1 MNILD
6 VILVVMGISAAIG
19 GYRLGLLAK
28 LISWLRGLLERLED
42 ASQPSLVLVAVAT
55 LLGAGLVGQG
65 LALTLGSKLHIG
77 PTASPAP
84 ADPYG
89 DHGGGGGESAFQ
101 RTDRVAGAVVGCFSV
116 LVGLWLL
123 IPILTS
129 ERGWPAEQ
137 AYGSTITQEVHDWF
151 PDPPDTMKALRWI
164 IGDDAF
170 PLVFGGLQEAPD
182 LAAPP
187 AASGLTQDVADTA
200 VRSTVKVQGV
210 ACRRVQEGSGFVV
223 QPGLIV
229 TNAHV
234 VAGEDD
240 TEVQL
245 ADGSTR
251 DATVVA
257 YDSRRDVA
265 VLRVDGLEVPAL
277 DLRDAKVGDVG
288 GVFGHPGGGPL
299 EVSPFEVA
307 EEITAVGNDV
317 YDREESRRQ
326 VLVLASNLAPGDSG
340 GALIDPQGDVVGLA
354 FAVAPDKNGVAYALA
369 LEEVRAV
376 LSGDL
381 SAERDTGDCLG

>member
-1 MNILD
+1 MNLLD
-6 VILVVMGISAAIG
+6 VVLVVIGVCAAVG
-19 GYRLGLLAK
+19 GYRLGLVAK
-28 LISWLRGLLERLED
+28 LISWLGLALGLLLGYAVLPGLLERLED

-55 LLGAGLVGQG
+55 LLGAGLIGQG
-65 LALTLGSKLHIG
+65 LALTLGSKLNIEVPTG
-77 PTASPAP
+77 PAR
-84 ADPYG
+84 
-89 DHGGGGGESAFQ
+89 Q
-101 RTDRVAGAVVGCFSV
+101 VDRGVGAVVGCFSV

-137 AYGSTITQEVHDWF
+137 AYGSSITREVHDWF
-151 PDPPDTMKALRWI
+151 PEPPDTMKALRWI

-187 AASGLTQDVADTA
+187 EASGLTESVAETA

-240 TEVQL
+240 TQVQL
-245 ADGSTR
+245 HDGSSR

-257 YDSRRDVA
+257 YDSRRDIA
-265 VLRVDGLEVPAL
+265 VLRVDGLDVPPLA
-277 DLRDAKVGDVG
+277 LRDADVGDVG
-288 GVFGHPGGGPL
+288 GVFGHPGGGQL

-354 FAVAPDKNGVAYALA
+354 FAVAPDKSGVAYALA

>member
-1 MNILD
+1 MNLLD
-6 VILVVMGISAAIG
+6 VILVVIGVCAAVG
-19 GYRLGLLAK
+19 GYRLGLVAK
-28 LISWLRGLLERLED
+28 LISWLGLALGLLLGYAVLPGLLERLED

-55 LLGAGLVGQG
+55 LLGAGLIGQG
-65 LALTLGSKLHIG
+65 LALTLGSKLNIEVPTG
-77 PTASPAP
+77 PAR
-84 ADPYG
+84 
-89 DHGGGGGESAFQ
+89 Q
-101 RTDRVAGAVVGCFSV
+101 VDRGVGAVVGCFSV

-137 AYGSTITQEVHDWF
+137 AYGSSITREVHDWF
-151 PDPPDTMKALRWI
+151 PEPPDTMKALRWI

-187 AASGLTQDVADTA
+187 EASGLTESVAETA

-240 TEVQL
+240 TQVQL
-245 ADGSTR
+245 HDGSSR

-257 YDSRRDVA
+257 YDSRRDIA
-265 VLRVDGLEVPAL
+265 VLRVDGLDVPPLA
-277 DLRDAKVGDVG
+277 LRDAEVGDVG
-288 GVFGHPGGGPL
+288 GVFGHPGGGQL

-354 FAVAPDKNGVAYALA
+354 FAVAPDKSGVAYALA

-376 LSGDL
+376 LAGDL

>member
-1 MNILD
+1 MNLLD
-6 VILVVMGISAAIG
+6 VVLVVIGVCAAVG
-19 GYRLGLLAK
+19 GYRLGLVAK
-28 LISWLRGLLERLED
+28 LISWLGLALGLLLGYAVLPGLLERLDD

-55 LLGAGLVGQG
+55 LLGAGLIGQG
-65 LALTLGSKLHIG
+65 LALTLGSKLNIEVPTG
-77 PTASPAP
+77 PAR
-84 ADPYG
+84 
-89 DHGGGGGESAFQ
+89 Q
-101 RTDRVAGAVVGCFSV
+101 VDRGVGAVVGCFSV

-137 AYGSTITQEVHDWF
+137 AYGSSITREVHDWF
-151 PDPPDTMKALRWI
+151 PEPPDTMKALRWI

-187 AASGLTQDVADTA
+187 EASGLTESVAETA

-240 TEVQL
+240 TQVQL
-245 ADGSTR
+245 HDGSSR

-257 YDSRRDVA
+257 YDSRRDIA
-265 VLRVDGLEVPAL
+265 VLRVDGLDVPPLA
-277 DLRDAKVGDVG
+277 LRDADVGDVG
-288 GVFGHPGGGPL
+288 GVFGHPGGGQL

-354 FAVAPDKNGVAYALA
+354 FAVAPDKSGVAYALA

>member
-1 MNILD
+1 VNILD
-6 VILVVMGISAAIG
+6 VVLVLIGVFAAVG
-19 GYRLGLLAK
+19 GYRLGLVAK
-28 LISWLRGLLERLED
+28 LISWLGLALGLLLGYAVLPGLLERLED

-65 LALTLGSKLHIG
+65 LALTLGSKLNIEVPTG
-77 PTASPAP
+77 PAR
-84 ADPYG
+84 
-89 DHGGGGGESAFQ
+89 Q
-101 RTDRVAGAVVGCFSV
+101 VDRAVGAVAGCFSV

-137 AYGSTITQEVHDWF
+137 AYGSAITREVHDWF

-170 PLVFGGLQEAPD
+170 PLVFGGLQEAPN
-182 LAAPP
+182 LGAPP
-187 AASGLTQDVADTA
+187 AASGLTEDVADTA

-234 VAGEDD
+234 VAGEDE

-245 ADGSTR
+245 ADGSVR

-265 VLRVDGLEVPAL
+265 VLRVDGLDVAPL
-277 DLRDAKVGDVG
+277 DLRDAAVGDVG
-288 GVFGHPGGGPL
+288 GIFGHPGGGPL
-299 EVSPFEVA
+299 EVSPFQVA

-326 VLVLASNLAPGDSG
+326 VLVLASDLAPGDSG
-340 GALIDPQGDVVGLA
+340 AALIDPQGDVVGLA

-376 LSGDL
+376 LAGDL
-381 SAERDTGDCLG
+381 SSERDTGDCLG